1 MIVVFYV
8 VVVGYVSTA
17 VRIAM
22 GSGKFITDLNK
33 NRRALFWK
41 YELTNS

>member
-1 MIVVFYV
+1 MIVVFY

-33 NRRALFWK
+33 NRRVLFWK